1 MKLSL
6 SLPLTV
12 MTIVVQQREAQGCER
27 ITGETFIAA
36 EGFMSNLGHIFIFK
50 KPGVIIIIFV

>member
-12 MTIVVQQREAQGCER
+12 MTTVVQQREAQGCER
-27 ITGETFIAA
+27 ITGETFIAE
-36 EGFMSNLGHIFIFK
+36 EGFMFNLGHISILK
-50 KPGVIIIIFV
+50 NLE